1 MGFIFLGVCMMRKL
15 SWLFLMV
22 LYLSGC
28 APPSEEKAS
37 DTEEENSAVVEQ
49 VEVKKEVNTTSQ
61 SSVPVIKD
69 ANLGV
74 DPVTIEIPS
83 IDVKT
88 EIEDVGRLENGQMG
102 VPENVDNTGW
112 FEPGTKPG
120 NRGSAVIAGH
130 VDDKTG
136 PSVFFKLED
145 MENGDEIIVTGE
157 NEKRLVFK
165 VVGKE
170 VFPRNDAP
178 VSEIFGYTSRRML
191 NLITCTGDFD
201 NSAGTHN
208 DRLVVYTELVE

>member
-1 MGFIFLGVCMMRKL
+1 MMRKL
-15 SWLFLMV
+15 IWLALMV
-22 LYLSGC
+22 LYVIGC
-28 APPSEEKAS
+28 ASTSEEKVS
-37 DTEEENSAVVEQ
+37 DTEERNSAMVQ
-49 VEVKKEVNTTSQ
+49 VEAKEEVNATSQ

-83 IDVKT
+83 LDINA
-88 EIEDVGRLENGQMG
+88 EIEEVGRIENGQMG

-120 NRGSAVIAGH
+120 NRGSSVIAGH

-136 PSVFFKLED
+136 PSVFFNLED
-145 MENGDEIIVTGE
+145 MENGDKIIIAGE
-157 NEKRLVFK
+157 NKKRLTFK

-170 VFPRNDAP
+170 VFPKNDAP

-191 NLITCTGDFD
+191 NLITCTGDFN
-201 NSAGTHN
+201 NSVGTHN

>member
-1 MGFIFLGVCMMRKL
+1 MRKL

-22 LYLSGC
+22 LVSGC
-28 APPSEEKAS
+28 AAAS
-37 DTEEENSAVVEQ
+37 DYENSDTDEGNSAMVEKMK
-49 VEVKKEVNTTSQ
+49 VMEEVNTTPS

-83 IDVKT
+83 LDVKT
-88 EIEDVGRLENGQMG
+88 EIEDVGRLKNGQMG

-136 PSVFFKLED
+136 PSVFFNLED
-145 MENGDEIIVTGE
+145 MENGEEIIITGE
-157 NEKRLVFK
+157 NDKRLIFK

-178 VSEIFGYTSRRML
+178 ISEIFGYTSRRML